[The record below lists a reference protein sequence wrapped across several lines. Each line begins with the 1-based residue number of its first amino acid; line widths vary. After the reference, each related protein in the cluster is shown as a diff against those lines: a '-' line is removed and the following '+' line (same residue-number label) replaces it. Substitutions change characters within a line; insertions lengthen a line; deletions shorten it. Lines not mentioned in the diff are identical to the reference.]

1 MLCKTIVKRTYKI
14 TARKCN
20 PKRERDKKF
29 TQSKF
34 MFAVAT
40 TIRITRMLSIIV
52 AKDLNEEQH

>member
-1 MLCKTIVKRTYKI
+1 
-14 TARKCN
+14 
-20 PKRERDKKF
+20 
-29 TQSKF
+29 